1 MIAARAATPSRG
13 MTVVAVLVCLIILTL
28 VSGAIMKVS
37 VAHRDLARR
46 QEYRLQAEWLA
57 ESGAQRAIAR
67 LGRDR
72 DYAGET
78 WSVSRYDLGLSPAA
92 PAEKT
97 PLEPSETAARI
108 TIAVTHVPDNANRR
122 RVHIQADYP
131 LAEPSRSRH
140 SREITIDLEPSQRG
154 ATP

>member
-78 WSVSRYDLGLSPAA
+78 WAVSHDDLGLSPAA
-92 PAEKT
+92 PAEKKS
-97 PLEPSETAARI
+97 LEPNETAARI
-108 TIAVTHVPDNANRR
+108 TIAVTRVPDNANRR